1 MGEVRES
8 EILSCYGKR
17 RIENRVDQCPRRT
30 ECPWGD
36 ACLSLSNEH
45 MAAKHYHIANV
56 SVGFMHYDPN
66 RGNLDGS
73 APRSD
78 AEQREALAEKELM
91 NTTAAQSDGEPE
103 DVTLETVTI
112 PGERYEIVCSAL
124 ERIADLYFNTPVSFE
139 TLMKSIF
146 QKKNQS
152 DVSRERGVTR
162 QGLNKRLLYELGI
175 AQKRN
180 DIQQRRDREL
190 AEAKQEYSE
199 KLTAL
204 RERDAFFK
212 TLTPR
217 QWAVYVKVF
226 DDGCSIGSAAAQLK
240 LHKTQVARC
249 VRFLRSKLNKTCTN
263 QCRSKQ
269 KN

>member
-1 MGEVRES
+1 MGQVLES
-8 EILSCYGKR
+8 EILSCYGQR
-17 RIENRVDQCPRRT
+17 RIEDRIDQCKRRA
-30 ECPWGD
+30 ECPWGE
-36 ACLSLSNEH
+36 ACLSRANEY
-45 MAAKHYHIANV
+45 MAAYHYHKANV

-66 RGNLDGS
+66 RERFDES
-73 APRSD
+73 ACMTD
-78 AEQREALAEKELM
+78 NEKREALAEKEIL
-91 NTTAAQSDGEPE
+91 TASTSEPNE
-103 DVTLETVTI
+103 EPGDVQLEKVTV
-112 PGERYEIVCSAL
+112 PGEQYEIVCSAL
-124 ERIADLYFNTPVSFE
+124 ERIADLYFNAPVSFE
-139 TLMKSIF
+139 TLMKSIY

-162 QGLNKRLLYELGI
+162 QGLNKRLLSELGI

-199 KLTAL
+199 KLADM

-226 DDGCSIGSAAAQLK
+226 DEGCSIGSTAAQLK